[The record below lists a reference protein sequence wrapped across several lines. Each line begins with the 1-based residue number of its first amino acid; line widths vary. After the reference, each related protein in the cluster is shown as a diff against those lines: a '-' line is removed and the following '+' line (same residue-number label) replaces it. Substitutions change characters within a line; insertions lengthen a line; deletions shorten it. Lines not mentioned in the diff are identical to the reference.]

1 MTRRKRGPTLPT
13 RQRKWKPPD
22 QPTSGRPGRCGGP
35 NCRLAAYYFRSHT
48 TEPVA
53 RTPAKGR
60 PGSRGNQAA
69 RETGRPPTSQE
80 KDPRV
85 TGPERLPAP
94 PRSKLPDRPHTSSR
108 VEDMNET
115 TKQHYTTTTAGTRL
129 SDRRSASSRY
139 EGLNK
144 LTEQR
149 YTDTAPRPSG
159 ISRTFPARPDA
170 PGTGRRLGN
179 HPLVGRPH
187 PVQQRRDQ

>member
-1 MTRRKRGPTLPT
+1 MTNRKRGPTLPT

>member
-1 MTRRKRGPTLPT
+1 MTNRKRGPTLPT

-129 SDRRSASSRY
+129 SNRRSASSRY

>member
-1 MTRRKRGPTLPT
+1 MTNRKRGPTLPT

-35 NCRLAAYYFRSHT
+35 NCRHAAYYFLSPT

-115 TKQHYTTTTAGTRL
+115 TKQHHTITTTTTAGMQLPDQTP
-129 SDRRSASSRY
+129 ASSRY
-139 EGLNK
+139 QGLN
-144 LTEQR
+144 
-149 YTDTAPRPSG
+149 
-159 ISRTFPARPDA
+159 
-170 PGTGRRLGN
+170 
-179 HPLVGRPH
+179 
-187 PVQQRRDQ
+187 

>member
-1 MTRRKRGPTLPT
+1 MTNRKRGPTLPT

-80 KDPRV
+80 KEPRETTQTHARAQTL

-115 TKQHYTTTTAGTRL
+115 TKQHHTITTTTTTAGMRL
-129 SDRRSASSRY
+129 PDQTSASSRY
-139 EGLNK
+139 KGLNK
-144 LTEQR
+144 LTKQHNTTTTAGGQPPDRAPASSR
-149 YTDTAPRPSG
+149 Y
-159 ISRTFPARPDA
+159 
-170 PGTGRRLGN
+170 
-179 HPLVGRPH
+179 
-187 PVQQRRDQ
+187 

>member
-1 MTRRKRGPTLPT
+1 MTNRKRGPTLPT

-108 VEDMNET
+108 VEDMNEI
-115 TKQHYTTTTAGTRL
+115 TKQHNTTTAAGMQLSGQMPASSRYKGLNKLTKQHNTTTTAGGQPP
-129 SDRRSASSRY
+129 DRAPASSRY
-139 EGLNK
+139 
-144 LTEQR
+144 
-149 YTDTAPRPSG
+149 
-159 ISRTFPARPDA
+159 
-170 PGTGRRLGN
+170 
-179 HPLVGRPH
+179 
-187 PVQQRRDQ
+187 